1 MNAETL
7 IETMNRAGQKQQ
19 AGTKVKL
26 SAEVLKSYI
35 ARGIVKELKTRPRTK
50 QLKMGG
56 VTTKTQV

>member
-7 IETMNRAGQKQQ
+7 VETTNRAGQKQV

-35 ARGIVKELKTRPRTK
+35 ERGIVKELKGKPRTK

-56 VTTKTQV
+56 VLTKTQV